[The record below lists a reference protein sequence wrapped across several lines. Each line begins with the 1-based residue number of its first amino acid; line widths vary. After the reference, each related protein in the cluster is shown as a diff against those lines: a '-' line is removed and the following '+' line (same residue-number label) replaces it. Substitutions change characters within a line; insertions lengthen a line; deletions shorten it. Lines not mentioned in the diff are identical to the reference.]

1 MAKHF
6 DTEIRESCDKK
17 YLKVFLKDKNK
28 ISEVRNRLV
37 SLRSVRTAN
46 ITQNSE
52 MDLTVYP
59 AKVYD
64 IHETKQEVEKCLS
77 AFFSGKSLLIGEQ
90 VIEETADLLA
100 NSPKAKSIYDSALDK
115 YNRGENARNVL
126 DDMRLSLETHLKKI
140 LNNDKSLENQ
150 LSEVGKYIQEKG
162 LSKEL
167 ANMFKTLLD
176 YYAKYQNTYVKHND
190 AVKEKEVD
198 FIIQQ
203 TSSFIR
209 MLV

>member
-6 DTEIRESCDKK
+6 DTEIRELFDKK

>member
-6 DTEIRESCDKK
+6 ETEIRESHGKK

-28 ISEVRNRLV
+28 INEVRDRLF
-37 SLRSVRTAN
+37 SLASVRTAN

-52 MDLTVYP
+52 TDLTVYP

-64 IHETKQEVEKCLS
+64 ISETKQETEKCLS
-77 AFFSGKSLLIGEQ
+77 TFFSGQSSLIGEEA
-90 VIEETADLLA
+90 IKETTNLLA
-100 NSPKAKSIYDSALDK
+100 SSPKAKKIYDNALDK
-115 YNRGENARNVL
+115 YNRGENTRNVL
-126 DDMRLSLETHLKKI
+126 DDMRLSLETHLKKT
-140 LNNDKSLENQ
+140 LNNEKSMENQ
-150 LSEVGKYIQEKG
+150 LSEIGKYIQEKG

-190 AVKEKEVD
+190 SVKDKEVD

-203 TSSFIR
+203 TNSFIR
-209 MLV
+209 MFV

>member
-6 DTEIRESCDKK
+6 DTEIRELFDKK

-46 ITQNSE
+46 ITPNSE